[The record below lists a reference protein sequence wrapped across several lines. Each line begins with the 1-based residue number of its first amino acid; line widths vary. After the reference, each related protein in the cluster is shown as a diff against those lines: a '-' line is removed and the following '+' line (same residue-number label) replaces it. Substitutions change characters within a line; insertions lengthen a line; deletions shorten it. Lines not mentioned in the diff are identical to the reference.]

1 MSLTNQHS
9 SSTSSREAGP
19 PDGPATTNEQPG
31 AIDWP
36 VFALSG
42 GFLVAYVVVALID
55 IDLAGTLVF
64 AGFDWAATWF
74 GAFWQLLMFL
84 TFVVAI
90 ALASSRYG
98 KVKLGNR
105 ETPEFSNYK
114 WVSMILC
121 TLLAGGG
128 VFWAFAEP
136 VAHFLDVPP
145 MYSGVE
151 AGTAA
156 AVAPALAASF
166 TDWGFLAWAIL
177 GTLGTIV
184 LMYGHYHR
192 GMPLRPRTLLY
203 PILGERIRH
212 GALGTV
218 IDVTA
223 IVAVAAGTIGPI
235 GFLGLQASFGI
246 SALFGLPDTFATQAT
261 MIAVLMA
268 IVMISA
274 ATGLEK
280 GIQILSRFNVGLA
293 AILGVTVML
302 VGGGLFTIN
311 AFVGGFG
318 TYIQDFVSLQLYRG
332 DTEWLGWWTVFF
344 FGWFLGYGPMMA
356 IFVARI
362 SRGRTIRELIV
373 AVAVIAPIVTTVWF
387 TIVGGAGIRL
397 ELESPGIISGV
408 EGGVFNLPAVMI
420 AVTQALPGGVLLAPL
435 FLLLTITFVATTGD
449 SMSYTMAVAVSG
461 DDTPKTWLR
470 LFFAGLMGVIAVLLI
485 ALGEG
490 GVGALQ
496 AFIVVTAVPVGFYML
511 PPLWLGPKVAAELAR
526 EQGIVE
532 SGEPAAPSAS
542 PTTS

>member
-1 MSLTNQHS
+1 MSMTDEQPSH
-9 SSTSSREAGP
+9 TSRGDHA
-19 PDGPATTNEQPG
+19 PAPARPG

-42 GFLVAYVVVALID
+42 GFLVTFVVVALVD
-55 IDLAGTLVF
+55 IDLAATLVF
-64 AGFDWAATWF
+64 AGFDWAASWF
-74 GAFWQLLMFL
+74 GAFWQLLLFL
-84 TFVVAI
+84 TFVVAV

-98 KVKLGNR
+98 RVRLGNR
-105 ETPEFSNYK
+105 ARPEFSTFR
-114 WVSMILC
+114 WISMVLC

-136 VAHFLDVPP
+136 VAHFLTVPP
-145 MYSGVE
+145 MYPDVE
-151 AGTAA
+151 PGTAGA
-156 AVAPALAASF
+156 IAPALAASF

-203 PILGERIRH
+203 PLLGERVRH
-212 GALGTV
+212 SALGTI

-235 GFLGLQASFGI
+235 GFLGLQASFGL
-246 SALFGLPDTFATQAT
+246 SALFGLPDTFITQAA
-261 MIAVLMA
+261 MIAVLMGV
-268 IVMISA
+268 VMLSA
-274 ATGLEK
+274 ATGLDK
-280 GIQILSRFNVGLA
+280 GIQLLSRFNVGLA
-293 AILGVTVML
+293 AALGLAVLL
-302 VGGGLFTIN
+302 VSGGIFAID

-318 TYIQDFVSLQLYRG
+318 TYLQDFVSLQLYRG
-332 DTEWLGWWTVFF
+332 DTGWLSSWTVFF

-387 TIVGGAGIRL
+387 TIVGGAGIQL
-397 ELESPGIISGV
+397 ELDAPGTISGV

-420 AVTQALPGGVLLAPL
+420 AVTQALPGGVVLAPL
-435 FLLLTITFVATTGD
+435 FLLLTLTFVATTGD

-461 DDTPKTWLR
+461 DDTPRTGLR
-470 LFFAGLMGVIAVLLI
+470 LVFAGLMGALAVLLI
-485 ALGEG
+485 ALGDG
-490 GVGALQ
+490 GVDALQ
-496 AFIVVTAVPVGFYML
+496 AFIVVTAVPVGLYLL
-511 PPLWLGPKVAAELAR
+511 PPLWLAPKVAARLAR
-526 EQGIVE
+526 EQDIVQT
-532 SGEPAAPSAS
+532 PARVFS
-542 PTTS
+542 PPTDTS